1 MSELT
6 LSEAMPLL
14 QSVAELYGLKL
25 YRVKELR
32 MVRLLIANR
41 HFNGPWNTEN

>member
-1 MSELT
+1 MNQLK

-14 QSVAELYGLKL
+14 QSVANLYGLKL
-25 YRVKELR
+25 YKVKEFRLT
-32 MVRLLIANR
+32 RLLIANR